1 MFYKNAYPEDFEKL
15 HNGKDALY
23 EICQLRPRL
32 IKQSREKLS
41 DQIKNINDVIAASE
55 AELTESTDELI
66 QSFIGYCSGTIDL
79 AT

>member
-15 HNGKDALY
+15 HNGKGALY